1 MINIIGNKGS
11 HKFSHKKIDRTIYW
25 GRILIVQNMGKI
37 ENTIIKNFVAKE
49 VSDSSQLS
57 FLKVVNLHAMDAKLN
72 METIGVI
79 NGKTKI
85 NKINN
90 AVNPKKN
97 RNRKGTIPTVLS
109 IESIVSETL
118 LANKIRKNN
127 QETLNTSGHNTRST
141 QKFKAGLSE
150 YHNLNFTKLN
160 IKKITMGTRI
170 IEIKTIRRLIITPL
184 YFSDMIICSLIVHI

>member
-37 ENTIIKNFVAKE
+37 ENIIIKNFVAKE

-57 FLKVVNLHAMDAKLN
+57 FLNVVNLHAMDAKLN
-72 METIGVI
+72 MEMIGVI

-85 NKINN
+85 NKTNK

-109 IESIVSETL
+109 IESMVSDNL

-127 QETLNTSGHNTRST
+127 QETLNTSGHNTRSI
-141 QKFKAGLSE
+141 QKFKAG
-150 YHNLNFTKLN
+150 F
-160 IKKITMGTRI
+160 ITRP
-170 IEIKTIRRLIITPL
+170 R
-184 YFSDMIICSLIVHI
+184 

>member
-1 MINIIGNKGS
+1 M
-11 HKFSHKKIDRTIYW
+11 
-25 GRILIVQNMGKI
+25 QNTGKI
-37 ENTIIKNFVAKE
+37 ENRIIKNFVAKE

-57 FLKVVNLHAMDAKLN
+57 FLNVVNLHAMDAKLN

-109 IESIVSETL
+109 IESMVSEIL

-127 QETLNTSGHNTRST
+127 HETLNTSGHNTRST
-141 QKFKAGLSE
+141 QKFNAGSSE
-150 YHNLNFTKLN
+150 YHKLKPAKLY
-160 IKKITMGTRI
+160 IKKIAIGTKI
-170 IEIKTIRRLIITPL
+170 NETKTIRRLTIIPFISL
-184 YFSDMIICSLIVHI
+184 DIIYLILH

>member
-37 ENTIIKNFVAKE
+37 EKTIIKNFVAKE

-57 FLKVVNLHAMDAKLN
+57 FLKVVNLHAMDAKLK

-109 IESIVSETL
+109 IESMVSETL

-127 QETLNTSGHNTRST
+127 QETLNTSGHNTRSI

-170 IEIKTIRRLIITPL
+170 IKIKTIRRLIITPL
-184 YFSDMIICSLIVHI
+184 YCSDMILCSLIVHI

>member
-11 HKFSHKKIDRTIYW
+11 HKFSHKKIDRIIYW
-25 GRILIVQNMGKI
+25 GRILIAQNMGKI
-37 ENTIIKNFVAKE
+37 ENRTIKNFVAKE

-57 FLKVVNLHAMDAKLN
+57 FLNVVNLHAMDAKLN
-72 METIGVI
+72 MEMIGVI

-109 IESIVSETL
+109 IESMVSESL

-127 QETLNTSGHNTRST
+127 QETLNMSGHNTRST

-150 YHNLNFTKLN
+150 YHNLNSTKLN

-170 IEIKTIRRLIITPL
+170 IEIITIRRLIITPL
-184 YFSDMIICSLIVHI
+184 YCSDMVMCSLIVYI

>member
-37 ENTIIKNFVAKE
+37 ENRIIKNFVAKE

-72 METIGVI
+72 MEMIGVI
-79 NGKTKI
+79 NGKTNI

-109 IESIVSETL
+109 IESMVSEIL

-127 QETLNTSGHNTRST
+127 QETLNMSGHNTRST

-150 YHNLNFTKLN
+150 YHNLNSTKLN

-170 IEIKTIRRLIITPL
+170 IEIITIRRLIITPL
-184 YFSDMIICSLIVHI
+184 YCSDMVMCSLIVYI

>member
-37 ENTIIKNFVAKE
+37 ENRTIKNFVAKE

-57 FLKVVNLHAMDAKLN
+57 FLKVVNLHAIEAKLN
-72 METIGVI
+72 MEMIGVI
-79 NGKTKI
+79 NGKTNI

-109 IESIVSETL
+109 IESMVSETL

-127 QETLNTSGHNTRST
+127 HETLNTSGHNTRSI

-150 YHNLNFTKLN
+150 YHNLNSTKLN

-184 YFSDMIICSLIVHI
+184 YCSDMIICSLIVHI